1 MDHHRVQV
9 PALFKKHQLRL
20 LGIDPAESIVERNP
34 STELKQQPQLLEEVD
49 VRGQPE
55 FIHHDCACDAH
66 SSVSSFCCGSQGY
79 LRKKLAKA
87 ENKALVY
94 GPMKSSWAA
103 AMLKVDVYRQVR
115 STLLDCL
122 VGMVVSK
129 FLWGTLICVH

>member
-1 MDHHRVQV
+1 M
-9 PALFKKHQLRL
+9 
-20 LGIDPAESIVERNP
+20 VERNP

-49 VRGQPE
+49 VRIQPE
-55 FIHHDCACDAH
+55 FIRHDCACDAS
-66 SSVSSFCCGSQGY
+66 SSVSSFCCGSQAY

-115 STLLDCL
+115 INASGLSRRYGGIEISVGCSNMCSL
-122 VGMVVSK
+122 VETIYTGAK
-129 FLWGTLICVH
+129 L